1 MYRKILVPLDG
12 SGFAESAL
20 PLALSVAER
29 TGGELHLA
37 TVVSTIPPFVF
48 SEGDEGYVK
57 GWFEEERGR
66 AREYLA
72 AVRERLEKAA
82 EPAGVQTRILEGGP
96 APALDEHIRDEGM
109 DLVVMTTHGRG
120 AFQRLWLGSVADGL
134 IRHAPCPMLLRRPGD
149 GEADLAARPAFQRIV
164 LPLDGSKVSE
174 AMLPSA
180 AEMARLFEAR
190 LLLVSVLPP
199 AFPLGST
206 YLPHAAEEERKRKE
220 RAAELRSYL
229 ERTKAE
235 LREQKV
241 EAEAEVVADKEPAEA
256 ILDHAERVAADLV
269 AMSTHGRGGVAR
281 MVLGSVA
288 DKVIRAAAVS
298 VFVRGGA
305 IPEGA

>member
-1 MYRKILVPLDG
+1 M
-12 SGFAESAL
+12 
-20 PLALSVAER
+20 
-29 TGGELHLA
+29 
-37 TVVSTIPPFVF
+37 
-48 SEGDEGYVK
+48 
-57 GWFEEERGR
+57 
-66 AREYLA
+66 
-72 AVRERLEKAA
+72 RL
-82 EPAGVQTRILEGGP
+82 G
-96 APALDEHIRDEGM
+96 
-109 DLVVMTTHGRG
+109 
-120 AFQRLWLGSVADGL
+120 
-134 IRHAPCPMLLRRPGD
+134 RPGD
-149 GEADLAARPAFQRIV
+149 GEADLPARPAFQRSD